1 MDDVFVASIMST
13 ELHTVDDDALVA
25 TAARR
30 MLEGGVGS
38 IMVVDPDGKLRG
50 LLTATDFVRL
60 VHENDPEDETP
71 VGACMTTDVV
81 TVGPQDTLADVADV
95 FTAHEY
101 THYPVT
107 TEENEVIGML
117 STTDLAAY
125 LAGL

>member
-1 MDDVFVASIMST
+1 MDDVFVASLMSS

-30 MLEGGVGS
+30 MLDAGVGS
-38 IMVVDPDGKLRG
+38 IMVVDPEGRLRG

-71 VGACMTTDVV
+71 VGDCMTTDVV
-81 TVGPQDTLADVADV
+81 TVGPQDTLADVAEV
-95 FTAHEY
+95 FTTHEY

-107 TEENEVIGML
+107 TGGDEVMGML

>member
-13 ELHTVDDDALVA
+13 EIHTVDDDALVA
-25 TAARR
+25 TAAQR
-30 MLEGGVGS
+30 MLDGGVSS
-38 IMVVDPDGKLRG
+38 IMVIDTGGRLRG

-71 VGACMTTDVV
+71 VGASMTTDVV

-95 FTAHEY
+95 LTTHGY

-107 TEENEVIGML
+107 TEEDEVIGML